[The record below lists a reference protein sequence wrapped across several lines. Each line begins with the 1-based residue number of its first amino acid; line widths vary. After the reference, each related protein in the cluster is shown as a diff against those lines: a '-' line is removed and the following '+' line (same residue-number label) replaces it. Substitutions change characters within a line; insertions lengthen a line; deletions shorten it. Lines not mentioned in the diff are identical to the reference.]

1 MCAETTTGQVRTDA
15 DHHQEQLVAEASA
28 LVATAAI
35 QWQRAQA
42 ATKIAKKEFDT
53 AVERLQHLVN
63 AGPERLPLFDQPT
76 KPPTYEPPLQ
86 EGQCRVRIIQID
98 PTTEESEVPEEFVSN
113 AVVVMTAPTDERL
126 YDPEANDNSYFTLN
140 GATDDYEVLEHWPDD
155 EAAPTIHNPPLRFG
169 PNEPEETSQDSEAW
183 KQKLVESL
191 GIPKSTIN
199 KLVDAGIATVGLLS
213 GRMQKGGHD
222 WHRDVPGLGPKAAE
236 KVADAFDKFWKEHP
250 EACE

>member
-1 MCAETTTGQVRTDA
+1 MSADTTKDQVRTDA
-15 DHHQEQLVAEASA
+15 DRHQEQSVAEASA

-76 KPPTYEPPLQ
+76 ERPTYEPPLQ

-98 PTTEESEVPEEFVSN
+98 PTTEESEVPEEFVPD
-113 AVVVMTAPTDERL
+113 AVVVMTAPSDERL

-183 KQKLVESL
+183 KQKKVGSMAL
-191 GIPKSTIN
+191 STKIVS
-199 KLVDAGIATVGLLS
+199 KLVAADLETVGRLS
-213 GRMQKGGHD
+213 DAMASDPQYWRNISGIGET
-222 WHRDVPGLGPKAAE
+222 AAE
-236 KVADAFDKFWKEHP
+236 LIADAFDEFWKEHP
-250 EACE
+250 EAGK

>member
-1 MCAETTTGQVRTDA
+1 MSAETTKDQVRTEA

-76 KPPTYEPPLQ
+76 EPPKYEPPLQ

-98 PTTEESEVPEEFVSN
+98 PTTEESEVPEEFVPG
-113 AVVVMTAPTDERL
+113 AVMLLTAPSHERL

-140 GATDDYEVLEHWPDD
+140 AATDDYEVLEHWPDD

-169 PNEPEETSQDSEAW
+169 PNEPEGTRQDSEAW
-183 KQKLVESL
+183 KRKTVGSMALLPTRIVSKLVAADLE
-191 GIPKSTIN
+191 
-199 KLVDAGIATVGLLS
+199 TVGRLS
-213 GRMQKGGHD
+213 DAMASDPQYWRNISGIGET
-222 WHRDVPGLGPKAAE
+222 AAE
-236 KVADAFDKFWKEHP
+236 LIADAFDEFWKKHP
-250 EACE
+250 EAGK